1 MAISLEQL
9 RLILQHQQKLLAL
22 QQQLFNTLFTR
33 PENKKSVYD
42 AVTDISEAYLV
53 EGSNPFIPES
63 ERNIC
68 NVSGSQQEN
77 TVLNA
82 HEVVTIP
89 DDQESGPVDEARSP
103 ESNETLLVLSS
114 CENKRQLEQNCGPRA
129 ISRES
134 YGDSYSK
141 NNWSNT
147 MNQIVPDVTQ
157 NHRKT
162 EFYIEST
169 YPISNDSVPD
179 IDSQNNAYD
188 FDEPS
193 YNNEGN
199 MSAESNDGQKSNLI
213 LLDVDFLN
221 DSLSANEIHN
231 EFENNELRSKVVH
244 HHLVIFSG
252 FSSQYEK
259 HGLNK
264 VLLVIIWSH
273 KDPTLFRGG
282 GECWRIKSYAYFFLR
297 KIKTPGTDMS
307 VSVQGKS
314 DNSSLPRRWTNRKHK
329 PVTQLQLDPSTRSY
343 ESAQRGGVS
352 GT

>member
-1 MAISLEQL
+1 MF
-9 RLILQHQQKLLAL
+9 AL
-22 QQQLFNTLFTR
+22 QQQLFVTFLGR
-33 PENKKSVYD
+33 LCIQAENKKSIYHAD
-42 AVTDISEAYLV
+42 NGAVMDISEAYPV
-53 EGSNPFIPES
+53 QDSNPSIPEGK
-63 ERNIC
+63 RNIG
-68 NVSGSQQEN
+68 NVSSSEQEN
-77 TVLNA
+77 IVLNA

-89 DDQESGPVDEARSP
+89 DDQEPDPVDDAQSP

-134 YGDSYSK
+134 YGDSYSE

-188 FDEPS
+188 FDETS

-199 MSAESNDGQKSNLI
+199 ISAESNDGQKSNLI

-264 VLLVIIWSH
+264 VLLVVIWSH

-282 GECWRIKSYAYFFLR
+282 GEC
-297 KIKTPGTDMS
+297 
-307 VSVQGKS
+307 
-314 DNSSLPRRWTNRKHK
+314 
-329 PVTQLQLDPSTRSY
+329 
-343 ESAQRGGVS
+343 
-352 GT
+352 

>member
-1 MAISLEQL
+1 MSISFEEL
-9 RLILQHQQKLLAL
+9 RLILQHQQKMLAF
-22 QQQLFNTLFTR
+22 QQQLFVTVLGR
-33 PENKKSVYD
+33 LCIQAENKKSIYHAD
-42 AVTDISEAYLV
+42 NGAVMDISEAYPV
-53 EGSNPFIPES
+53 QGSNPSIPEGK
-63 ERNIC
+63 RNIG
-68 NVSGSQQEN
+68 NVSSSEQGN
-77 TVLNA
+77 IVLNT
-82 HEVVTIP
+82 H
-89 DDQESGPVDEARSP
+89 DDQEPDPVGDAQSP

-134 YGDSYSK
+134 YGDSYSE

-147 MNQIVPDVTQ
+147 MNQIAPDVTQ

-179 IDSQNNAYD
+179 IDSQNNACD
-188 FDEPS
+188 FDETS

-199 MSAESNDGQKSNLI
+199 MSAESNDGQKSHLI

-231 EFENNELRSKVVH
+231 EFENNEFRSKVVH

-264 VLLVIIWSH
+264 VLLVVIWSH

-282 GECWRIKSYAYFFLR
+282 GEC
-297 KIKTPGTDMS
+297 
-307 VSVQGKS
+307 
-314 DNSSLPRRWTNRKHK
+314 
-329 PVTQLQLDPSTRSY
+329 
-343 ESAQRGGVS
+343 
-352 GT
+352 

>member
-1 MAISLEQL
+1 MSISFEEL
-9 RLILQHQQKLLAL
+9 RLILQHQQKMLAF
-22 QQQLFNTLFTR
+22 QQQLFETVLGRLFTQ
-33 PENKKSVYD
+33 PENKESIYHAD
-42 AVTDISEAYLV
+42 NGAVMDIAEAYPV
-53 EGSNPFIPES
+53 QGSNPSIPEGK
-63 ERNIC
+63 RNIG
-68 NVSGSQQEN
+68 NVSSSEQEN
-77 TVLNA
+77 IVLNA

-89 DDQESGPVDEARSP
+89 DDQEPDPVDDAQSP

-134 YGDSYSK
+134 YGGSYSE

-147 MNQIVPDVTQ
+147 MNQIAPDVTQ

-169 YPISNDSVPD
+169 YSISNGSVPD

-188 FDEPS
+188 FDETS

-199 MSAESNDGQKSNLI
+199 MSAESNDGQKSNFI

-244 HHLVIFSG
+244 HHPVIFSG

-259 HGLNK
+259 YGLNK
-264 VLLVIIWSH
+264 VLLVVIWSH

-282 GECWRIKSYAYFFLR
+282 GEC
-297 KIKTPGTDMS
+297 
-307 VSVQGKS
+307 
-314 DNSSLPRRWTNRKHK
+314 
-329 PVTQLQLDPSTRSY
+329 
-343 ESAQRGGVS
+343 
-352 GT
+352 

>member
-1 MAISLEQL
+1 MSISFEQL
-9 RLILQHQQKLLAL
+9 RLILQHQQKMFAL
-22 QQQLFNTLFTR
+22 QQQLFVTVLGR
-33 PENKKSVYD
+33 LCIQAENKKSMYHAD
-42 AVTDISEAYLV
+42 NGAVMDISEAYPV
-53 EGSNPFIPES
+53 QDSNPSIPEGK
-63 ERNIC
+63 RNIG
-68 NVSGSQQEN
+68 NVSSSEQEN
-77 TVLNA
+77 IVLNA

-89 DDQESGPVDEARSP
+89 DDQEPDPVDDAQSP

-134 YGDSYSK
+134 YGDSYSE

-188 FDEPS
+188 FDETS

-264 VLLVIIWSH
+264 VLLVVIWSH

-282 GECWRIKSYAYFFLR
+282 GEC
-297 KIKTPGTDMS
+297 
-307 VSVQGKS
+307 
-314 DNSSLPRRWTNRKHK
+314 
-329 PVTQLQLDPSTRSY
+329 
-343 ESAQRGGVS
+343 
-352 GT
+352 